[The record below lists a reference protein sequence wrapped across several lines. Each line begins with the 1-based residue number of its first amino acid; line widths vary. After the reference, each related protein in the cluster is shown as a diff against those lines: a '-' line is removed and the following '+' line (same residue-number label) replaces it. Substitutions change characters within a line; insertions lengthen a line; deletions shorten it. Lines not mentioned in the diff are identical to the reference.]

1 MIKTFARVD
10 GPIEAGTRVL
20 GFFEADDEGPL
31 DVDFH
36 HRLVVSEV
44 NGWPVADS
52 PTKELHVD
60 ATGQLFWKET
70 AALEELRAVK
80 NSEINAT
87 RLLVNRSTFPYQGK
101 QIACDELSRS
111 DIDAVNG
118 FLAITGTLPPLPGG
132 GWKAVDNTYVS
143 ITTPGQWVA
152 FYAAMV
158 IQGSSNFDHAQSLKV
173 RLAAAATAEDIAA
186 IQWRQV

>member
-1 MIKTFARVD
+1 MIKFFAKLESP
-10 GPIEAGTRVL
+10 GSTKVL
-20 GFFEADDEGPL
+20 GFFEADNEGP
-31 DVDFH
+31 VDADFPH
-36 HRLVVSEV
+36 KELAGEPD
-44 NGWPVADS
+44 GWPGG
-52 PTKELHVD
+52 PTPTSELHVD
-60 ATGQLFWKET
+60 VEGQLFWKET

-87 RLLVNRSTFPYQGK
+87 RLSVNRSTFPYQGK

-118 FLAITGTLPPLPGG
+118 YLAITGALPPLPGG

-143 ITTPGQWVA
+143 ITTAGQWIA

-186 IQWRQV
+186 IQWGQI